1 MANRGADPCALLRP
15 ALKAWIKADTA
26 VIAAF
31 AGKTVKVFA
40 GFPPAN
46 TAKPY
51 VVIASLFAAPL
62 IGDCFAGS
70 EVDYQL
76 DVWSLT
82 DPPGSAEAE
91 AIAPAV
97 AVAAVAMAD
106 PDSPAFGIAG
116 WAVKAVQPIS
126 TSYLTDPSDGKTAHA
141 LIRGRITLA
150 PR

>member
-1 MANRGADPCALLRP
+1 MADRGADPCGVLRP
-15 ALKAWIKADTA
+15 ALRTWLKADAA

-31 AGKTVKVFA
+31 EAKTVKVFA

-51 VVIASLFAAPL
+51 VVIASLFASPL
-62 IGDCFAGS
+62 IADCFAGS

-82 DPPGSAEAE
+82 DPPGFAEAA

-97 AVAAVAMAD
+97 AVAAAAIAD
-106 PDSPAFGIAG
+106 PDSPAFEIDG
-116 WAVKAVQPIS
+116 WSVKAVAPIS
-126 TSYLTDPSDGKTAHA
+126 TSYLTDPSDAKTAHA